1 MAAASRRALRPGVEW
16 EFESIVLPRELS
28 RNVVTRLLVE
38 RAESGGWELARTRIG
53 SDGVRRIQLRRKI
66 IRQMRSDFYY
76 VS

>member
-1 MAAASRRALRPGVEW
+1 MAPASRRALRPGVEW

-38 RAESGGWELARTRIG
+38 RAENGGWELARTRIG